1 MAGVP
6 HESTEAQGEDSHVTV
21 KSKLELRDLL
31 PRKQQTPLADNSRK
45 TMLGNILPAGNKTQ
59 LKP

>member
-21 KSKLELRDLL
+21 KAKLELRDLL
-31 PRKQQTPLADNSRK
+31 PRKQQTPLADSSRK
-45 TMLGNILPAGNKTQ
+45 TMQGNILPAENKTQ